1 MGRPKRGGP
10 IPAPRAV
17 EGTPGPRQQD
27 RATAW
32 PLRQRLRFVSA
43 ISRDISQLSCC
54 KLGASWGFSARAA
67 RDERSEASP
76 RSVAQH
82 QTLLSL
88 CSGAGAQVGPDFE
101 LQQPQDKVSVAAGET
116 LTLTCTMSAAG
127 PLGPVKWLKGWGSGN
142 KTVYDQTGTFPRV
155 TRVVSHSNT
164 DFSIR
169 IRDVRPED
177 AGTYYCVKFNKMVSG
192 VEMFRHGKGTV
203 VSLHD
208 RALVPSMV
216 AAAVLLCFLVLLG
229 LFVTLC
235 IYRRKRRGEA
245 ESQRLARLAAVGSF
259 LPIRLRCC
267 AGTPGTPRSVRTTS
281 SFCTPSNEIMD
292 AETSHL
298 PCQQSSK
305 EDNDIHY
312 ADLQPLPTAPRHS
325 RTPGA
330 ACSEYASIRVAAK

>member
-1 MGRPKRGGP
+1 MPFGDKARRSRRPVLPLARPGAGTKSVNSPLPLASISCAASPFSFSRSP
-10 IPAPRAV
+10 EPKVWAVPMAWRAAAAV
-17 EGTPGPRQQD
+17 QLLFGQLSLF
-27 RATAW
+27 
-32 PLRQRLRFVSA
+32 PLRL
-43 ISRDISQLSCC
+43 
-54 KLGASWGFSARAA
+54 
-67 RDERSEASP
+67 
-76 RSVAQH
+76 
-82 QTLLSL
+82 
-88 CSGAGAQVGPDFE
+88 SGAGAQVGPDFE

-116 LTLTCTMSAAG
+116 LTLTCTMSGVG
-127 PLGPVKWLKGWGSGN
+127 PPGPVKWLKGWGSGN
-142 KTVYDQTGTFPRV
+142 ETVYEQKGEFPRV
-155 TRVVSHSNT
+155 TRVVSESNT

-177 AGTYYCVKFNKMVSG
+177 AGTYYCVKFNKSVSS
-192 VEMFRHGKGTV
+192 VEMFRRGKGTV

-216 AAAVLLCFLVLLG
+216 AAAVVLCFLLLLG

-235 IYRRKRRGEA
+235 MYRRKRRGEA

-267 AGTPGTPRSVRTTS
+267 AGTPGTPRSVPTTS
-281 SFCTPSNEIMD
+281 SFCTPSSEIVD

-298 PCQQSSK
+298 PSQQSSK

-312 ADLQPLPTAPRHS
+312 ADLQPLPAAPRHS

>member
-1 MGRPKRGGP
+1 M
-10 IPAPRAV
+10 
-17 EGTPGPRQQD
+17 
-27 RATAW
+27 AW
-32 PLRQRLRFVSA
+32 RVAAALQLLFG
-43 ISRDISQLSCC
+43 QLSLFP
-54 KLGASWGFSARAA
+54 LGF
-67 RDERSEASP
+67 
-76 RSVAQH
+76 
-82 QTLLSL
+82 
-88 CSGAGAQVGPDFE
+88 SGAGAQVGPDFE

-267 AGTPGTPRSVRTTS
+267 AGTPGTP
-281 SFCTPSNEIMD
+281 SNEIVD